1 MLIVRIA
8 AAIGAVS
15 IGGGVVIWVIRAVL
29 NGPGELILFGS
40 LAVAVLTCGGIVL
53 YLAVC
58 GSDVRVRRV
67 LLFSLFVGLVCG
79 AIGTVVIASIA
90 MQVQTSNLG
99 PLIYPLMFGPL
110 TFVLGCA
117 VGAWWFVSADKR
129 RRERR
134 G

>member
-1 MLIVRIA
+1 MLIVRVA
-8 AAIGAVS
+8 AAIAGVL
-15 IGGGVVIWVIRAVL
+15 IVGGVVIWVIRAIL

-40 LAVAVLTCGGIVL
+40 LAIAVLTCGGIVL
-53 YLAVC
+53 YFAVY
-58 GSDVRVRRV
+58 GGDTRVRRV
-67 LLFSLFVGLVCG
+67 LLFSLLFGSVCG

-90 MQVQTSNLG
+90 VQVQTSNLG

-117 VGAWWFVSADKR
+117 VGAWWLVSADKR

-134 G
+134 A